1 MRVSRINPKEVHS
14 VTGYTYVVSDENPRK
29 ILYISGQIAKNQKA
43 DIVGTGDLERQA
55 KQVYE
60 NLSSVLKSMGATF
73 DDVVKQNIYTTRLDQ
88 IDIIRKVRDQFI
100 PPDRAPA
107 STIVG
112 VSSLALKGL
121 LIKIEMIAVLE

>member
-29 ILYISGQIAKNQKA
+29 ILYISGQIAKDQKA